1 MHIRAHRHTHSHT
14 HTHTKKKPLKDASPA
29 ATGESFKIKR
39 LHQIAFHCGGIKN
52 HGCHRGEACRVAA
65 TLQLPI
71 ETECGTQS
79 ELSPNCKERAPCDPL
94 RLYLNTRD
102 ASMAAFKLV
111 QGVFFPSCRS
121 SWSSCWDPVFQ
132 SVGKAQLWGKK

>member
-1 MHIRAHRHTHSHT
+1 MH
-14 HTHTKKKPLKDASPA
+14 LL
-29 ATGESFKIKR
+29 R
-39 LHQIAFHCGGIKN
+39 LHQIAFHSSGIEN

-79 ELSPNCKERAPCDPL
+79 ELSPNCKERAPCDPF

-102 ASMAAFKLV
+102 ASMAAF
-111 QGVFFPSCRS
+111 QARAGCFFP
-121 SWSSCWDPVFQ
+121 PVAVAGVHAGALF
-132 SVGKAQLWGKK
+132 SKCG